1 MQDEELIEPVENCT
15 LPAQDFHHRDHVKL
29 AWLYLKRHSALEA
42 LEKFSEGIKRFAA
55 FNGKATRYHET
66 ITWAFIFLINERMA
80 SMTEEAT
87 WQEFAESNADLLDWQ
102 KSILKQYYRD
112 ETLQSE
118 LARRIFL
125 LPDRAIS

>member
-1 MQDEELIEPVENCT
+1 MQDEEFIEQFENCT